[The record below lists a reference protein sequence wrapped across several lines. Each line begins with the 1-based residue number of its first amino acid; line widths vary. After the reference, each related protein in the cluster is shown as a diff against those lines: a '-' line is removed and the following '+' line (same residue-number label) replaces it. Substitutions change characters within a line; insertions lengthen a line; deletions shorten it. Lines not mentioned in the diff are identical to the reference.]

1 MRSSK
6 LKLTHLVSKINEV
19 LPEGDDIFG
28 YPGIN
33 KTMITK
39 SLLDSH
45 SLLASFVDYNSM
57 FEVTFMKRN
66 IASIVDE
73 CYDFLKDNNLNSENF
88 DVFLKEINKI
98 RAEIKTTYIL
108 VSQKPLRLDSDIA
121 EAKEL
126 LREFQSDL
134 EVIKD
139 LKFEIDT
146 AKEEGLTIIEALTHA
161 NQVAEGNNTKISD
174 LINGFE
180 VASEKIERVSKDV
193 DEWKENIE
201 SFEENLSSN
210 SKESESLLS
219 RINEIKDRIEIQ
231 QSEINSQSEKQ
242 KGIIE
247 NNEKHQ
253 REIKDTLEGASKKGL
268 AGSFFTRKKELSRAL
283 FFWGLGV
290 FLSIGA
296 LAVASFILVG
306 PIIKNP
312 DSFNTVAYFT
322 RFPILGALVW
332 LGWFCAKQYGF
343 TTRIREEYA
352 FKYAISMAFEGYK
365 KEAIDVNAELLEELL
380 KLTLDSISVSPAQ
393 CFDTKNNHAT
403 PINEISEGVLKE
415 IRPFLSEIA
424 KSGMARPGA

>member
-1 MRSSK
+1 
-6 LKLTHLVSKINEV
+6 
-19 LPEGDDIFG
+19 
-28 YPGIN
+28 
-33 KTMITK
+33 MITK

-365 KEAIDVNAELLEELL
+365 KEAIDVNAELL
-380 KLTLDSISVSPAQ
+380 
-393 CFDTKNNHAT
+393 
-403 PINEISEGVLKE
+403 
-415 IRPFLSEIA
+415 
-424 KSGMARPGA
+424 